1 MTDASTTLDV
11 PVAFTT
17 ATVAADGD
25 GLRIGLPTDATRG
38 AAHATTRLH
47 RPALVRDA
55 LLALGD
61 VLASDL
67 RYRGRDRADYLAY
80 LLAKGKGVSKQV
92 WDAQKE
98 FLQLRYA
105 EAART
110 EEPLDPVLTVG
121 ADALRFELLSRD
133 ESAYAQLAIATTAL
147 ASPDLAPGTTLVD
160 LGPAALRAIGRMRT
174 YRPTTLSL
182 TPGVDATPATRRVP
196 LRWLRALGQIQA
208 AALLPAE
215 RFTLAPID
223 LYNVL
228 QALRMRKAKQA
239 PRALRYELV
248 PGQAP
253 RIVLEPWDLVL
264 TATGGPYTGT
274 RPMVVR
280 TWGRARLQ
288 VLARLLPHAQRVEV
302 HLLGPGLPAFYV
314 VDAGDATLTLGLS
327 GWTDAGWAGIATF
340 DQLAVGAD
348 AHDDTQE
355 SALAPRL
362 AAGLPLAELTPAT
375 RAALTAEA
383 AGLRAAIDLA
393 RGVAFARPLLAAPP
407 PTDALRYRDA
417 REAAAHRLLADA
429 AQVTLTKVHE
439 LGAEGER
446 IEGQVDDARAHRRF
460 LAGFTIDREG
470 RTASAT
476 CTCPAFRRAGIKEGP
491 CEHMIALRVLHGRE
505 QARKAAARATDDG
518 RRLIRAE
525 TRTLFR
531 RTARGSETFRLSLDD
546 RSVIAR
552 WGAAEPLR
560 MTRQLYPSA
569 DLARADY
576 FARLDELAGKGF
588 IDATA

>member
-1 MTDASTTLDV
+1 MSDASTTLDV
-11 PVAFTT
+11 PVAFAA
-17 ATVAADGD
+17 ATVADDGD
-25 GLRIGLPTDATRG
+25 GVRIHLPTDATR
-38 AAHATTRLH
+38 ADARASARVH

-55 LLALGD
+55 LLSLGD

-98 FLQLRYA
+98 YLQLRYA
-105 EAART
+105 EAARA

-121 ADALRFELLSRD
+121 ADALRVELLSRD
-133 ESAYAQLAIATTAL
+133 EAAYAQLAIGADAL
-147 ASPDLAPGTTLVD
+147 AAPALTPGTTLID

-174 YRPTTLSL
+174 YRPTTLDL
-182 TPGVDATPATRRVP
+182 APGADAAATSRRVP

-228 QALRMRKAKQA
+228 QTLRMRKAKQA

-248 PGQAP
+248 PGQPP

-264 TATGGPYTGT
+264 TATGGPYSGA

-280 TWGRARLQ
+280 TWGRGRLQ
-288 VLARLLPHAQRVEV
+288 VLARLLPHARRIEV

-314 VDAGDATLTLGLS
+314 VDAGAATLTLGLS
-327 GWTDAGWAGIATF
+327 GWTDAGWAGVATF

-348 AHDDTQE
+348 TPDA
-355 SALAPRL
+355 ALAARL
-362 AAGLPLAELTPAT
+362 AAGLPLAELTPTT
-375 RAALTAEA
+375 RAALGAEA

-393 RGVAFARPLLAAPP
+393 RGVAFARPLLATPP
-407 PTDALRYRDA
+407 PADALRYRDA

-429 AQVTLTKVHE
+429 AQVTLTKVHD

-460 LAGFTIDREG
+460 VAGFTIDREG
-470 RTASAT
+470 RTAGAT

-491 CEHMIALRVLHGRE
+491 CEHMIALRVLHART
-505 QARKAAARATDDG
+505 QAQLAAARATDDG

-531 RTARGSETFRLSLDD
+531 RTPRGSETFRLSLDD
-546 RSVIAR
+546 RSVVAR

-569 DLARADY
+569 DLAREDY
-576 FARLDELAGKGF
+576 FARLDELARKGF

>member
-1 MTDASTTLDV
+1 MSDASTTLDV
-11 PVAFTT
+11 PVAFAA

-25 GLRIGLPTDATRG
+25 GVRIHLPTDATRAG
-38 AAHATTRLH
+38 AHATTRLH

-55 LLALGD
+55 LLSLGD

-98 FLQLRYA
+98 YLQLRYA
-105 EAART
+105 EAARV

-133 ESAYAQLAIATTAL
+133 ESAYAQLAITTGAL
-147 ASPDLAPGTTLVD
+147 AAPTLAPGTTLID

-174 YRPTTLSL
+174 YRPTTLDLS
-182 TPGVDATPATRRVP
+182 PAADAPASSRRVP

-228 QALRMRKAKQA
+228 QSLRMRKAKQA

-248 PGQAP
+248 PGQPP

-280 TWGRARLQ
+280 TWGRGRLQ
-288 VLARLLPHAQRVEV
+288 VLARLLPHAQSIAV

-327 GWTDAGWAGIATF
+327 GWTDAGWAGVATF

-348 AHDDTQE
+348 APATD
-355 SALAPRL
+355 LATRL
-362 AAGLPLAELTPAT
+362 TAGLPLAELTPAT
-375 RAALTAEA
+375 RAALGAEA

-407 PTDALRYRDA
+407 SADALRYRDA

-429 AQVTLTKVHE
+429 AQVTLTKVHD

-460 LAGFTIDREG
+460 VAGFTIDREG
-470 RTASAT
+470 RTAGAT
-476 CTCPAFRRAGIKEGP
+476 CTCPAFRRAGVKEGP
-491 CEHMIALRVLHGRE
+491 CEHMIALRVLHART
-505 QARKAAARATDDG
+505 QAQLAAARATDDG

-531 RTARGSETFRLSLDD
+531 RTPRGSETFRLSLDD
-546 RSVIAR
+546 RSVVAR

-560 MTRQLYPSA
+560 MTRQLYPTA
-569 DLARADY
+569 DAARADY
-576 FARLDELAGKGF
+576 FARLDELARKGL

>member
-1 MTDASTTLDV
+1 MSDASTTLDV
-11 PVAFTT
+11 PVAFAA

-25 GLRIGLPTDATRG
+25 GLRIHLPTDATR
-38 AAHATTRLH
+38 ADARATARVH

-98 FLQLRYA
+98 YLQLRYA
-105 EAART
+105 EAARA

-121 ADALRFELLSRD
+121 ADALRVELLSRD
-133 ESAYAQLAIATTAL
+133 ESAYAQLAIGADAL
-147 ASPDLAPGTTLVD
+147 AAPALTPGTTLLD
-160 LGPAALRAIGRMRT
+160 LGPGALRAIGRMRT
-174 YRPTTLSL
+174 YRPTTLDL
-182 TPGVDATPATRRVP
+182 APAADAPAASRRVP

-248 PGQAP
+248 PGQPP

-280 TWGRARLQ
+280 TWGRGRLQ
-288 VLARLLPHAQRVEV
+288 VLARLLPHARRIEV

-327 GWTDAGWAGIATF
+327 GWTDAGWAGVATF

-348 AHDDTQE
+348 APDADA
-355 SALAPRL
+355 ALAARL
-362 AAGLPLAELTPAT
+362 AAGLPLAELTPTT
-375 RAALTAEA
+375 RAALGAEA
-383 AGLRAAIDLA
+383 ASLRAAIDLA
-393 RGVAFARPLLAAPP
+393 RGVAFARPLLATPP
-407 PTDALRYRDA
+407 PADALRYRDA

-429 AQVTLTKVHE
+429 AQVTLTKVHD

-460 LAGFTIDREG
+460 IAGFTIDREG
-470 RTASAT
+470 RTAGAT
-476 CTCPAFRRAGIKEGP
+476 CTCPAFRRAGVKEGP
-491 CEHMIALRVLHGRE
+491 CEHMIALRVLHART
-505 QARKAAARATDDG
+505 QAQLAAARATDDG

-531 RTARGSETFRLSLDD
+531 RTPRGSETFRLSLDD
-546 RSVIAR
+546 RSVVAR

-569 DLARADY
+569 DEARADY
-576 FARLDELAGKGF
+576 FARLDELARKGF

>member
-1 MTDASTTLDV
+1 MSDASTTLDV
-11 PVAFTT
+11 PVAFAAAT
-17 ATVAADGD
+17 AAADGD
-25 GLRIGLPTDATRG
+25 GVRIHLPTDATRG
-38 AAHATTRLH
+38 GARATTRVH

-98 FLQLRYA
+98 YLQLRYA
-105 EAART
+105 EAARA

-121 ADALRFELLSRD
+121 ADALRVELLSRD
-133 ESAYAQLAIATTAL
+133 ESAYAQLAITAGAL
-147 ASPDLAPGTTLVD
+147 AAPALTPGTTLLD
-160 LGPAALRAIGRMRT
+160 LGPAALRAIGRIRS
-174 YRPTTLSL
+174 YRATTLAL
-182 TPGVDATPATRRVP
+182 EPAADAAATTRRVP

-228 QALRMRKAKQA
+228 QSLRMRKAKQA

-248 PGQAP
+248 PGQPP

-280 TWGRARLQ
+280 TWGRGRLQ
-288 VLARLLPHAQRVEV
+288 VLARLLPHARSIAV

-327 GWTDAGWAGIATF
+327 GWTDAGWAGVATF

-348 AHDDTQE
+348 APAVDLT
-355 SALAPRL
+355 ARL
-362 AAGLPLAELTPAT
+362 AAGLPLAELTPTT
-375 RAALTAEA
+375 RAALSAEA

-407 PTDALRYRDA
+407 PADALRYRDA

-429 AQVTLTKVHE
+429 AQVTLTKVHD

-460 LAGFTIDREG
+460 IAGFTIDREG
-470 RTASAT
+470 RTAGAT
-476 CTCPAFRRAGIKEGP
+476 CTCPGFRRAGIKEGP
-491 CEHMIALRVLHGRE
+491 CEHMIALRVLHARD
-505 QARKAAARATDDG
+505 QARLAAARTTDDG

-531 RTARGSETFRLSLDD
+531 RTPRGSETFRLSLDD
-546 RSVIAR
+546 RSVVAR

-560 MTRQLYPSA
+560 MTRQLYPTA

-576 FARLDELAGKGF
+576 FARLDELARKGF

>member
-1 MTDASTTLDV
+1 MSDASTTLDV
-11 PVAFTT
+11 PVAFAA

-25 GLRIGLPTDATRG
+25 GVRVHLPTDATRPG
-38 AAHATTRLH
+38 AHASTRVH

-98 FLQLRYA
+98 YLQLRYA

-133 ESAYAQLAIATTAL
+133 ESAYAQLAIGAGAL
-147 ASPDLAPGTTLVD
+147 AAPALAAGTTLID
-160 LGPAALRAIGRMRT
+160 LGPAALRAIGRIRS
-174 YRPTTLSL
+174 YRPTTLDL
-182 TPGVDATPATRRVP
+182 APAAAAPATSRRVP

-228 QALRMRKAKQA
+228 QTLRMRKAKQA

-248 PGQAP
+248 PGQPP

-264 TATGGPYTGT
+264 TATGGPYAGT

-280 TWGRARLQ
+280 TWGRGRLQ
-288 VLARLLPHAQRVEV
+288 VLARLLPHARSIAV

-327 GWTDAGWAGIATF
+327 GWTDAGWAGVATF

-348 AHDDTQE
+348 LPDA
-355 SALAPRL
+355 ALAARL
-362 AAGLPLAELTPAT
+362 AAGLPLAELTPST
-375 RAALTAEA
+375 RAALGAEA
-383 AGLRAAIDLA
+383 ASLRAAIDLA
-393 RGVAFARPLLAAPP
+393 RGVAFARPLLATPP
-407 PTDALRYRDA
+407 PADALRYRDA

-429 AQVTLTKVHE
+429 AQVTLTKVHD

-460 LAGFTIDREG
+460 VAGFTIDREG
-470 RTASAT
+470 RTAGAT

-491 CEHMIALRVLHGRE
+491 CEHMIALRVLHARD
-505 QARKAAARATDDG
+505 QARLAAARATDDG

-531 RTARGSETFRLSLDD
+531 RTPRGSETFRLSLDD
-546 RSVIAR
+546 RSVVAR

-560 MTRQLYPSA
+560 MTRQLYPTA

-576 FARLDELAGKGF
+576 FARLDELARKGF

>member
-1 MTDASTTLDV
+1 MSDASTTLDV
-11 PVAFTT
+11 PVAFAA

-25 GLRIGLPTDATRG
+25 GVRIHLPTDATRAG
-38 AAHATTRLH
+38 AHATTRLH

-55 LLALGD
+55 LLSLGD

-98 FLQLRYA
+98 YLQLRYA
-105 EAART
+105 EAARV

-133 ESAYAQLAIATTAL
+133 ESAYAQLAITTGAL
-147 ASPDLAPGTTLVD
+147 AAPTLAPGTTLID

-174 YRPTTLSL
+174 YRPTTLDLS
-182 TPGVDATPATRRVP
+182 PAADAPASSRRVP

-248 PGQAP
+248 PGQPP

-264 TATGGPYTGT
+264 TATGGPYTST

-280 TWGRARLQ
+280 TWGRGRLQ
-288 VLARLLPHAQRVEV
+288 VLARLLPHARSIAV

-327 GWTDAGWAGIATF
+327 GWTDAGWAGVATF

-348 AHDDTQE
+348 APATD
-355 SALAPRL
+355 LATRL
-362 AAGLPLAELTPAT
+362 TAGLPLAELTPAT
-375 RAALTAEA
+375 RAALGAEA

-407 PTDALRYRDA
+407 SADALRYRDA

-429 AQVTLTKVHE
+429 AQVTLTKVHD

-460 LAGFTIDREG
+460 VAGFTIDREG
-470 RTASAT
+470 RTAGAT
-476 CTCPAFRRAGIKEGP
+476 CTCPAFRRAGVKEGP
-491 CEHMIALRVLHGRE
+491 CEHMIALRVLHART
-505 QARKAAARATDDG
+505 QAQLAAARATDDG

-531 RTARGSETFRLSLDD
+531 RTPRGSETFRLSLDD
-546 RSVIAR
+546 RSVVAR

-560 MTRQLYPSA
+560 MTRQLYPTA
-569 DLARADY
+569 DAARADY
-576 FARLDELAGKGF
+576 FARLDELARKGF